1 MPVAIVLKLGWLWLC
16 ALVHPFGVAMLLLS
30 AVGGTVSAGIVLM
43 HAPTVPDAVGVC
55 TIWLAGLPALAG
67 MLVPPAVLYASIRA
81 SNTWKR
87 GGEFDALAV
96 SGVTVRTL
104 LPPNL
109 AVGALIA
116 MAVGVGTHTLGPVG
130 RSKVHDVLGAA
141 SAVEPP
147 TAPRAVM
154 DVTSA
159 VVDETGEGHGIRSSL
174 GPTPGSIIGV
184 RSANLAKSN
193 GTLWRDI
200 RRLEGDGSDATAERL
215 VAYKRSTMAAMA
227 PLMLLI
233 GLPLGAIGR
242 WPAGIAGAVWLSL
255 WALQRVGDQ
264 AAVSIGPSGAA
275 LLPLVVVTCATWLL
289 WVRWRAA

>member
-1 MPVAIVLKLGWLWLC
+1 MPVAIVIKLGWLWFC
-16 ALVHPFGVAMLLLS
+16 ALVRPFGVAMLLLS
-30 AVGGTVSAGIVLM
+30 VVGGAVSAGIVLM
-43 HAPTVPDAVGVC
+43 HASTVPDAVGVC

-67 MLVPPAVLYASIRA
+67 MIVPLAVLYASIRA
-81 SNTWKR
+81 SNAWKE
-87 GGEFDALAV
+87 GGEFVALGV

-116 MAVGVGTHTLGPVG
+116 MAVGVGTHALGPVG
-130 RSKVHDVLGAA
+130 HSKVQDVLDAA

-174 GPTPGSIIGV
+174 GPPPGSLIGV
-184 RSANLAKSN
+184 RNANLAKSN

-200 RRLEGDGSDATAERL
+200 RRLERDGSDATAERL

-227 PLMLLI
+227 PLMLLL

-275 LLPLVVVTCATWLL
+275 LLPLVVATCATWLL